1 MEQAHLTT
9 SDGTQVMTING
20 QQLQVLQ
27 MGNTPH
33 MLQGPNG
40 QQIVVHA
47 MSSAPAI
54 QVLYNS
60 KCCRWNTPHMLQ
72 GPNGQQ
78 IVVATPGGQQIQ
90 QLQVLPI
97 SGLTQVS
104 SHVKYLHESRHR
116 HAMNRIRGEGGRFHS
131 GSRKHAMNRIRGEGG
146 RFHSGSRK

>member
-54 QVLYNS
+54 QVQPTIIASQANKLIPDEPRN
-60 KCCRWNTPHMLQ
+60 
-72 GPNGQQ
+72 
-78 IVVATPGGQQIQ
+78 
-90 QLQVLPI
+90 
-97 SGLTQVS
+97 
-104 SHVKYLHESRHR
+104 
-116 HAMNRIRGEGGRFHS
+116 
-131 GSRKHAMNRIRGEGG
+131 
-146 RFHSGSRK
+146 